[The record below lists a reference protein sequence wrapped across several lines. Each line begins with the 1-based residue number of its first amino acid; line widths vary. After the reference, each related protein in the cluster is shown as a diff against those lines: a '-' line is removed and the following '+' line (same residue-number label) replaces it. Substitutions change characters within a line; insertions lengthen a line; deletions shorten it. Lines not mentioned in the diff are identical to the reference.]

1 MKQPFGK
8 CRTVFLLL
16 VGVLFS
22 CKVSVAFAQ
31 DIVQA
36 SGTVIDADTKEPL
49 IGCVVK
55 SSDGSA
61 GVITDFD
68 GNFKIRVTKGASLLL
83 TYVGYQDKTV
93 KAAENLGKIEMVP
106 YATNLEDVV
115 VVGYG
120 TQKKVNLSGAVS
132 QINGDNISSK
142 PASDALSAMQG
153 QMPGVTVLRSGGE
166 PGAESSG
173 LRIRGFSSAN
183 STSTLVLI
191 DGVEGDLALI
201 NPNDIESVS
210 VLKDASACAIYGARA
225 ASGVVLVTTKSGSA
239 GKVKV
244 SYNGYFAVN
253 TPGNMPE
260 RLPAWEEQEFIN
272 IARINDNGKV
282 EWSPEQSSWV
292 ANPNFNYRPNG
303 SNGRWDLFEATNWV
317 EEGTKDYTTQQN
329 HSISISG
336 GNEDLNYLVSGN
348 FFTKNGLLK
357 YGPDKNDRYNLRL
370 KLNSRI
376 NEHISLN
383 INADY
388 TQQITKQTPFGSK
401 MILNS
406 LYRVRG
412 RQPIYQPEEDIN
424 ENPYNGDLQINA
436 IDIMKNG
443 GETTNTYTAYTGKG
457 ELNIKDYFLK
467 GLAIKLS
474 ASRKASYWSQNSFR
488 RHLVWYDR
496 LGTGIRQQANNPNQL
511 TRIKN
516 DDYHDNVEAL
526 LSYSTKV
533 GRHNISALLGTAYE
547 RYRKEQI
554 NGTVKNL
561 NSNDFFSFNYYDNSI
576 TTNTSLTDE
585 IQTWAMMS
593 YFGRINYNY
602 DDRYLFEAN
611 FRRDGSSRLAP
622 DNRWETF
629 PSVSAAW
636 RLSEEKWFNIPF
648 VNYLKLRA
656 SWGQLGNGAVL
667 GLYDYIALI
676 QHNNNGGED
685 NYYQGSM
692 ASTTKT
698 WEIIS
703 TTNIGL
709 DLGLLNNTLNI
720 TADYYW
726 KKNDNMLANL
736 ELPHIVG
743 ISVPTSNVGELKTW
757 GWEIDVKY
765 SNKFKNLKYSIGFNL
780 SDSQNEVVRY
790 DGASSIQAGTVSILE
805 GYPLNSI
812 WGYKTDGYWN
822 SREEYL
828 AYKEAHP
835 GYQSF
840 QDARVS
846 GGDIKYVA
854 QGNPD
859 HTIGAGGGTPDD
871 PGDLVYLGSSNARYF
886 YGFTLN
892 LEWRGFDFSCM
903 FQGVGKRKVVINA
916 ADLAP
921 LAQTYNMPW
930 TIHRDYWT
938 EDNPNSYWPRMISG
952 QDYNYQPSDRWVQDA
967 SYLRLKNIQL
977 GYTIPLKTKV
987 IDRLRVYVSG
997 QDIWEHSNMLKVF
1010 DPEVG
1015 NTPSSSNTY
1024 PFFRTWAF
1032 GVNLSF

>member
-1 MKQPFGK
+1 MQQPFCK
-8 CRTVFLLL
+8 CRTVFLLV
-16 VGVLFS
+16 VGFLLS
-22 CKVSVAFAQ
+22 CKVQVALAQ
-31 DIVQA
+31 DVIQA
-36 SGTVIDADTKEPL
+36 LGTVIDADTKEPL
-49 IGCVVK
+49 LGVVVK

-61 GVITDFD
+61 GVTTDLD
-68 GNFKIRVTKGASLLL
+68 GNFKIKVTRGAMLVFS
-83 TYVGYQDKTV
+83 YIGYENKTM
-93 KAAENLGKIEMVP
+93 KASEKMAVQLASS
-106 YATNLEDVV
+106 ATNLDDVV

-132 QINGDNISSK
+132 QINGDEIASK

-153 QMPGVTVLRSGGE
+153 QMPGVAVLRGGGE
-166 PGAESSG
+166 PGAETSG

-191 DGVEGDLALI
+191 DGVEGDLALV

-225 ASGVVLVTTKSGSA
+225 ASGVVLVTTKNGSS

-244 SYNGYFAVN
+244 SYNGYLAVN

-260 RLPAWEEQEFIN
+260 RLPAWEEQEFLN
-272 IARINDNGKV
+272 ISRINDSGKI

-292 ANPNFNYRPNG
+292 ANPNFNYRPNN
-303 SNGRWDLFEATNWV
+303 NGRWDLFQATNWV
-317 EEGTKDYTTQQN
+317 AEGTKKHTSQQN
-329 HSISISG
+329 HSLSVSG
-336 GNEDLNYLVSGN
+336 GTDKLNYLVSAN

-357 YGPDKNDRYNLRL
+357 YGPDKNDRYNLRM
-370 KLNSRI
+370 KLNSKV
-376 NEHISLN
+376 NDHISFN
-383 INADY
+383 VQASY
-388 TQQITKQTPFGSK
+388 VQQITKQTPYGSK
-401 MILNS
+401 NILNT

-412 RQPIYQPEEDIN
+412 RQPIFQPEEDIN

-443 GETTNTYTAYTGKG
+443 GVTENIYTAYMGKG
-457 ELNIKDYFLK
+457 ELNIKDYFVK
-467 GLAIKLS
+467 GLALKLS
-474 ASRKASYWSQNSFR
+474 ASRQASYWKQNR
-488 RHLVWYDR
+488 NMRNLVWYNR
-496 LGTGIRQQANNPNQL
+496 LGNSIRNQYGNPNEL
-511 TRIKN
+511 TKTRN
-516 DDYHDNVEAL
+516 DDYHDNAEAVL
-526 LSYSTKV
+526 TYNTKL
-533 GRHNISALLGTAYE
+533 GKHSISALLGTSYE
-547 RYRKEQI
+547 RYRKDEI
-554 NGTVKNL
+554 SGTVKNL
-561 NSNDFFSFNYYDNSI
+561 NSNDFFSFNYYDNSVL
-576 TTNTSLTDE
+576 TNTKVSDKIE
-585 IQTWAMMS
+585 TWAMMS
-593 YFGRINYNY
+593 YFGRVNYNY

-622 DNRWETF
+622 SNRWETF
-629 PSVSAAW
+629 PSVSGAW
-636 RLSEEKWFNIPF
+636 RVSEEKWFNVPVIS
-648 VNYLKLRA
+648 NLKLRA
-656 SWGQLGNGAVL
+656 SWGQLGNGAIL

-676 QHNNNGGED
+676 NSNNNGGEA
-685 NYYQGSM
+685 NYYQSDM
-692 ASTTKT
+692 ASTSKT

-703 TTNIGL
+703 TTNIGI
-709 DLGLLNNTLNI
+709 DLGLFNNSLRI

-743 ISVPTSNVGELKTW
+743 ISVPKSNVGELKTW
-757 GWEIDVKY
+757 GWEIDVNY
-765 SNKFKNLKYSIGFNL
+765 SNKFKDLKYSIGFNL

-790 DGASSIQAGTVSILE
+790 DGSSSIWAGTVGILE

-812 WGYKTDGYWN
+812 WGYKTDGYWS

-871 PGDLVYLGSSNARYF
+871 PGDLVYLGDTNARYF
-886 YGFTLN
+886 YGITLN

-903 FQGVGKRKVVINA
+903 FQGVGKRNVVINA
-916 ADLAP
+916 GDLAP

-938 EDNPNSYWPRMISG
+938 EDNPNAYWPRIISG
-952 QDYNYQPSDRWVQDA
+952 QSYNYNPSDRWVQDA
-967 SYLRLKNIQL
+967 SYIRLKNLQL
-977 GYTIPLKTKV
+977 GYTIPLKTKG